1 MFRKITLI
9 IIALVGLNANAQFT
23 IDEDTLYAFGFVGAP
38 SADFSDIYAHT
49 VIRSK
54 APSPET
60 IKWNRFNVVLPSAEW
75 STGICDILSCR
86 GPEIGSDSFTFN
98 KAGDTGILSFHCY
111 AKNIRG
117 NGSFTV
123 RFARAN
129 NPLDFKDVYINV
141 QGWAPTGV
149 SSSMRTLINV
159 YPNPVNDYVNINNPL
174 IGKADLK
181 VYNAQGQIVYESGF
195 DNNARVDVSS
205 FSSGLYTI
213 VVQGEKGSTSTTFVK
228 S

>member
-23 IDEDTLYAFGFVGAP
+23 IDEDTLYAFGFVGAT

-181 VYNAQGQIVYESGF
+181 VYNAQGQIVYESAF
-195 DNNARVDVSS
+195 ENNARVDVSS

>member
-1 MFRKITLI
+1 MFKKITLI

-23 IDEDTLYAFGFVGAP
+23 IDEDTLYAYGYVGAN
-38 SADFSDIYAHT
+38 SADFSDLGAHT

-54 APSPET
+54 APQPET
-60 IKWNRFNVVLPSAEW
+60 IRWNRFNVVLPSTEW
-75 STGICDILSCR
+75 STGICDIISCR
-86 GPEIGSDSFTFN
+86 GPEVGNDSFTFN
-98 KAGDTGILSFHCY
+98 NAGDTGILSFHFY

-117 NGSFTV
+117 NGSFVV
-123 RFARAN
+123 RFSRVN
-129 NPLDFKDVYINV
+129 NPLDFKDVYINA

-149 SSSMRTLINV
+149 SSSMRTLMNV
-159 YPNPVNDYVNINNPL
+159 YPNPVNDFVNIKNPL
-174 IGKADLK
+174 IGKAELK
-181 VYNAQGQIVYESGF
+181 VYNAQGQIVYESAF

>member
-23 IDEDTLYAFGFVGAP
+23 IDEDTLYAFGFVGAT

-205 FSSGLYTI
+205 FSSGLYTR

>member
-23 IDEDTLYAFGFVGAP
+23 IDEDTLYAFGFVGAT

-195 DNNARVDVSS
+195 DHNARVDVSS

>member
-1 MFRKITLI
+1 M
-9 IIALVGLNANAQFT
+9 
-23 IDEDTLYAFGFVGAP
+23 
-38 SADFSDIYAHT
+38 
-49 VIRSK
+49 
-54 APSPET
+54 
-60 IKWNRFNVVLPSAEW
+60 PSAEW

>member
-23 IDEDTLYAFGFVGAP
+23 IDEDTLYAFGFVGAT

-181 VYNAQGQIVYESGF
+181 VYNAQGQIVYVSGF

>member
-9 IIALVGLNANAQFT
+9 IIALVGFNANAQFT
-23 IDEDTLYAFGFVGAP
+23 IDEDTLYAFGFVGAT

-54 APSPET
+54 APSPDT

-75 STGICDILSCR
+75 STAICDILSCR
-86 GPEIGSDSFTFN
+86 GPEISSDTFAFSG
-98 KAGDTGILSFHCY
+98 AGDTGILSFHFY
-111 AKNIRG
+111 TKNIRG
-117 NGSFTV
+117 NGVITV
-123 RFARAN
+123 RFSRAN
-129 NPLDFKDVYINV
+129 NPLDFKDVVIIA

-149 SSSMRTLINV
+149 SSSMRNLMNV

-181 VYNAQGQIVYESGF
+181 VFNAQGQIVFESAF
-195 DNNARVDVSS
+195 DSSARVDLSN
-205 FSSGLYTI
+205 FASGLYTI

>member
-1 MFRKITLI
+1 MFKKITLI

-23 IDEDTLYAFGFVGAP
+23 IDEDTLYAYGFVGA
-38 SADFSDIYAHT
+38 SSTDFSDIYAHT

-60 IKWNRFNVVLPSAEW
+60 IKWNRFNVSLPSTEW
-75 STGICDILSCR
+75 STAICDILSCR
-86 GPEIGSDSFTFN
+86 GPEISSDSFAFTG
-98 KAGDTGILSFHCY
+98 AGDTGILSFHFY
-111 AKNIRG
+111 TKNIRG
-117 NGSFTV
+117 NGSVTV
-123 RFARAN
+123 RFARST
-129 NPLDFKDVYINV
+129 NPLDYKDVVILA

-149 SSSMRTLINV
+149 SSSMRTLMNV
-159 YPNPVNDYVNINNPL
+159 YPNPVNDFVNISNPL

-181 VYNAQGQIVYESGF
+181 VYNAQGQIVFESAF
-195 DNNARVDVSS
+195 DRSARVDVSN

-213 VVQGEKGSTSTTFVK
+213 VVQGEKGSTSSTFVK

>member
-23 IDEDTLYAFGFVGAP
+23 IDEDTLYAFGFVGAT

-181 VYNAQGQIVYESGF
+181 VYNEQGQIVYESGF
-195 DNNARVDVSS
+195 DHNARVDVSS

>member
-1 MFRKITLI
+1 M
-9 IIALVGLNANAQFT
+9 
-23 IDEDTLYAFGFVGAP
+23 YAFGFVGAT

-181 VYNAQGQIVYESGF
+181 VYNAQGQIVYESAF
-195 DNNARVDVSS
+195 ENNARVDVSS